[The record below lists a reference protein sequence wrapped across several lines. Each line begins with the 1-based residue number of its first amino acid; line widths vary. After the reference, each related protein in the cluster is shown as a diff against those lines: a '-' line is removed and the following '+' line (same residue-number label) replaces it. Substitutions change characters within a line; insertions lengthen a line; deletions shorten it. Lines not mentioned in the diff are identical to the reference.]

1 MAGDAFLAQR
11 LEFLSAELEEYKARE
26 AALKKMNDSLLEAMQ
41 QVAPSSLRDHTMSE
55 LEKVT
60 AQYSKELAEAKARAQ
75 EDLLKSERSLRE
87 LDRRLKES
95 ELDQKQAEVSHTRE
109 KLELRETVRQL
120 ENDKAALAARVKALE
135 EERGL
140 GREAVKHELEL
151 KLHAAQRELSIQ
163 KEEARTEL
171 LKAREAADRTVAEL
185 KGIFAKES
193 DQQKSQIAQ
202 LIAKCKRQHEKI
214 MRLKEGNGSEEV
226 YTEEIEKLSSEL
238 EALRSAARTPRYPT
252 QLEEERDALQQEV
265 EQLQFHLRQ
274 RESPERQVEPL
285 RRSNEELRTRV
296 EALQEVNLQLRSA
309 LEDRGQDL
317 AQAEGLLDAKER
329 ELEGKAALLASLS
342 REVDDYRCRSSGK
355 GKRQCNLHWNSD
367 MPLSTPKKHSDTCST
382 LLGSP
387 TQEAFRGDLAA
398 KDLRIQDLGME
409 LERTQVQR
417 DRAKVDM
424 DKALFELRRLK
435 IEWSKEAKLRESVEV
450 GLRNEI
456 KRLIG
461 KVLKV
466 KGKYAA
472 VAELNETQRKEPV
485 SRTLRP
491 RSTARLRASPLQ
503 RGASPINLSVISR
516 TGSPFGASELDLY

>member
-1 MAGDAFLAQR
+1 MAGDAFLVQR

-26 AALKKMNDSLLEAMQ
+26 AALKKINDSMLEAMQ
-41 QVAPSSLRDHTMSE
+41 QAAPSSLRDHTMSE

-60 AQYSKELAEAKARAQ
+60 AQYSQELSEAKARAQ
-75 EDLLKSERSLRE
+75 EDMLKSERSQRE
-87 LDRRLKES
+87 LDRRLKEM

-109 KLELRETVRQL
+109 KLGLKETIRQL
-120 ENDKAALAARVKALE
+120 ENDKAALAARMKTLE

-140 GREAVKHELEL
+140 GREAIKHELEL

-193 DQQKSQIAQ
+193 DQQKGQIAQ
-202 LIAKCKRQHEKI
+202 LVAKCRRQHEKI
-214 MRLKEGNGSEEV
+214 MRLKEGNGSEDV
-226 YTEEIEKLSSEL
+226 YTAEIEKLSSEL

-252 QLEEERDALQQEV
+252 QLEEERDALLQEV
-265 EQLQFHLRQ
+265 EQLQFQLRQ
-274 RESPERQVEPL
+274 RQSPDRQMEL
-285 RRSNEELRTRV
+285 HRANEELRTRV

-309 LEDRGQDL
+309 LQDRGQDL
-317 AQAEGLLDAKER
+317 AQAEGLLEAKER
-329 ELEGKAALLASLS
+329 EIDDKSTLLASLS

-367 MPLSTPKKHSDTCST
+367 MPLSTPKKHADTCST
-382 LLGSP
+382 LLGSL
-387 TQEAFRGDLAA
+387 TQEAFRGEFAA
-398 KDLRIQDLGME
+398 KDQRIQDLEME
-409 LERTQVQR
+409 LERTLVQR

-435 IEWSKEAKLRESVEV
+435 IEWSKETKQRESVEI

-472 VAELNETQRKEPV
+472 AAELNETQRKEPV
-485 SRTLRP
+485 NRTLRP
-491 RSTARLRASPLQ
+491 RSTARLRASPLP

-516 TGSPFGASELDLY
+516 SGSPFGASELDLY

>member
-1 MAGDAFLAQR
+1 MAGDAFLVQR
-11 LEFLSAELEEYKARE
+11 LEFLSAELEECKSRE
-26 AALKKMNDSLLEAMQ
+26 TALKKMNDSLLEAMQ
-41 QVAPSSLRDHTMSE
+41 QVSPSPMRDHTMGE

-60 AQYSKELAEAKARAQ
+60 EQYTRELAEAKARAQ
-75 EDLLKSERSLRE
+75 EDQLKSERTIRD
-87 LDRRLKES
+87 LDRRLKEA
-95 ELDQKQAEVSHTRE
+95 ELDQKQAEVSHARE
-109 KLELRETVRQL
+109 KLELREAIRGL
-120 ENDKAALAARVKALE
+120 ENDKSALAARVKTLE

-185 KGIFAKES
+185 KNIFAKES
-193 DQQKSQIAQ
+193 EQQKSQITQ
-202 LIAKCKRQHEKI
+202 LIAKSKRQHEKI
-214 MRLKEGNGSEEV
+214 IRLKEGNGSEEV

-238 EALRSAARTPRYPT
+238 EGLRAATRTPRYPT
-252 QLEEERDALQQEV
+252 QLEEERDGLIQEV
-265 EQLQFHLRQ
+265 ERLQFQLRQ
-274 RESPERQVEPL
+274 RESPERQMEQV
-285 RRSNEELRTRV
+285 RRGNEELRARV
-296 EALQEVNLQLRSA
+296 EALQEVNQQLRA
-309 LEDRGQDL
+309 AVEDRGQDL
-317 AQAEGLLDAKER
+317 AHAEGLLEAKER
-329 ELEGKAALLASLS
+329 EIEDKSSLLASLS

-367 MPLSTPKKHSDTCST
+367 LPLSTPKKHADTCST

-387 TQEAFRGDLAA
+387 TQEALRGDLAA
-398 KDLRIQDLGME
+398 REQRIQELALE

-424 DKALFELRRLK
+424 DKALFEIRRLK
-435 IEWSKEAKLRESVEV
+435 LEWNKETKYRENIEF

-472 VAELNETQRKEPV
+472 ASELNETQRKEPTN
-485 SRTLRP
+485 RTLRP
-491 RSTARLRASPLQ
+491 RSTARLRASPLP

-516 TGSPFGASELDLY
+516 TESPFGASELDLY